1 MNTHTSTPVC
11 VYKFSVACFRLFVP
25 CTHPGSAP
33 LPSTPSPLSRCIFFN
48 DKYELDGRDPN
59 GFTGCAWSVMGIHDM
74 GWKEREVFGKIRYM
88 NYAGCKRKFDVQVPF
103 FFDHFVCC

>member
-1 MNTHTSTPVC
+1 
-11 VYKFSVACFRLFVP
+11 
-25 CTHPGSAP
+25 
-33 LPSTPSPLSRCIFFN
+33 

-88 NYAGCKRKFDVQVPF
+88 NYAGCKRKFDVQVY
-103 FFDHFVCC
+103 